1 MAETAD
7 HSIPLPVANPDNA
20 GFWEG
25 CRQHELRLQRCR
37 RCASVRHPPRPMC
50 PQCTSLDYDWTRA
63 SGRGT
68 VYTFTIVH
76 RPTLPVFQE
85 AAPYNV
91 VVVQLAEGPFIV
103 SNLVGCPAD
112 QIRIGMAVSVEFD
125 DISEAVSLPRFR
137 PLSLPGG

>member
-1 MAETAD
+1 MSQRVTMPTSE
-7 HSIPLPVANPDNA
+7 HPIPVASFDNH

-37 RCASVRHPPRPMC
+37 TCHTFRHQPRPMC
-50 PQCTSLDYDWTRA
+50 PQCRSLDYEWARA

-76 RPTLPVFQE
+76 GPTLPAFQA

-91 VVVQLAEGPFIV
+91 IVVQLEEGPFMV
-103 SNLVGCPAD
+103 SNLVDCGAEH
-112 QIRIGMAVSVEFD
+112 IRIGMAVEVVFED
-125 DISEAVSLPRFR
+125 VTETATLPRFR
-137 PLSLPGG
+137 PLA